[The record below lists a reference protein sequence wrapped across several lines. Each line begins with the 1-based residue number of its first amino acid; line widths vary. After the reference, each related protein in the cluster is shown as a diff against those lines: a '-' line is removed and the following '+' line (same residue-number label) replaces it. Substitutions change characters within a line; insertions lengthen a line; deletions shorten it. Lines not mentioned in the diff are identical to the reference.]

1 MNNSYDRIN
10 NISLMIIATIGLVG
24 ALIYTKAI
32 LVPFVISIF
41 LFAIVSPVSA
51 LFEVRLKLS
60 RWPSLVFTIT
70 LFLILSFILV
80 FFVVNSIDNF
90 LQGADLYREKLIHF
104 ITWSNT
110 TLGKVGISL
119 DLNVIKTELKEL
131 PVLLLT
137 KQFSGGVLSL
147 LGNITLIIIFSLFL
161 IVGNRPTH
169 ENQFVLQ
176 IHYRISK
183 YISTKFF
190 TSFLTGFL
198 TWLILALLRVD
209 LAFMFGVLAFIFN
222 FIPNFGSLIAV
233 LLPLPIVLLKY
244 SVGWK
249 FYLALSLL
257 GATQFIIGNIL
268 ETKMMGKSMNLH
280 PITILIFLMFW
291 GMVWGIP
298 GMFLAVPM
306 TAILKIVLEHFDAT
320 RTFADL
326 LEGKVPDVLKDSL

>member
-10 NISLMIIATIGLVG
+10 NISLMVIAAIGVVG

-41 LFAIVSPVSA
+41 FFAIISPVTA
-51 LFEVRLKLS
+51 FFEVRLKLS
-60 RWPSLVFTIT
+60 RWPSLFFTII
-70 LFLILSFILV
+70 LFLTFSFILV
-80 FFVVNSIDNF
+80 FFIVNSIDNF

-104 ITWSNT
+104 ITWSNS
-110 TLGKVGISL
+110 TLSKVGISL
-119 DLNVIKTELKEL
+119 DMNVIKTELREF
-131 PVLLLT
+131 PILLLT
-137 KQFSGGVLSL
+137 KKFSGGVFSL

-161 IVGNRPTH
+161 IVGNRPTR
-169 ENQFVLQ
+169 ENEFVIQ

-183 YISTKFF
+183 YISTKFL

-198 TWLILALLRVD
+198 TWIILTSLRVD

-233 LLPLPIVLLKY
+233 LLPLPIVLLKFA
-244 SVGWK
+244 VGWK
-249 FYLALSLL
+249 FYIALALM
-257 GATQFIIGNIL
+257 GATQFIIGNVL

-280 PITILIFLMFW
+280 PISILIFLMFW

-306 TAILKIVLEHFDAT
+306 TAILKIVLEHFEAT
-320 RTFADL
+320 KTFAEL
-326 LEGKVPDVLKDSL
+326 LEGNIPDVLKETL